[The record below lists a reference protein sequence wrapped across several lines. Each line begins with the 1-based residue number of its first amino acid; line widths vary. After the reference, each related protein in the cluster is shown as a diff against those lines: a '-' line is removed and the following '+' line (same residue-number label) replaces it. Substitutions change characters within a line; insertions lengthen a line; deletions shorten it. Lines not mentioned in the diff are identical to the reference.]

1 MAVRSQG
8 SCGSIMYIYITCEHT
23 ASKQDVAAR
32 NCKLE
37 IIVHGTYNII
47 YTVCRID
54 VLCKLDLRWLGPY
67 SNKSPHLCRRGV
79 YDRSEK
85 MSRP

>member
-1 MAVRSQG
+1 VIYGRSQPR

-47 YTVCRID
+47 YTVCRYYVNLICDGWALTLIRAHTYVD
-54 VLCKLDLRWLGPY
+54 VVCMIGV
-67 SNKSPHLCRRGV
+67 RR
-79 YDRSEK
+79 
-85 MSRP
+85 